1 MLLRTITKNVFFV
14 ISTWVAV
21 SLLASCSMI
30 SFGGSE
36 PANVDAAASPFE
48 KPEVVAHLSSSEIN
62 ESSGLAVSKCQ
73 KDVFWTHNDSGDGP
87 FLYAFD
93 SSGKRLGTWRLS
105 RTRNIDWEDMA
116 TVKAGDGTCYLY
128 VGEIG
133 DNDRKRDVHAIYRM
147 VEPVVSGDA
156 ASSSKKDPL
165 PIDTYEV
172 LKFRYPNARHN
183 AEALL
188 VHPANHD
195 IYVIT
200 KSLDGASHVF
210 ALKPNFDVTDV
221 QDGSPVA
228 EISLP
233 AIPKGFVTGGDISPD
248 GKRVVLC
255 DYFTGFELILPNEAK
270 RFDDIWVQKLIA
282 FDLGPREIGESIA
295 YAEDENTVWAT
306 TENADPPL
314 IRVIRKDKK

>member
-1 MLLRTITKNVFFV
+1 
-14 ISTWVAV
+14 
-21 SLLASCSMI
+21 MI

-36 PANVDAAASPFE
+36 PANVDGSASPFE
-48 KPEVVAHLSSSEIN
+48 KPEVIARISSGEIT

-93 SSGKRLGTWRLS
+93 SRGKKLGTWRLGGA
-105 RTRNIDWEDMA
+105 RNIDWEDMA
-116 TVKAGDGTCYLY
+116 TVRTSDGRCYLY

-133 DNDRKRDVHAIYRM
+133 DNDRKRDVHVVYRI
-147 VEPVVSGDA
+147 VEPLVSEDA
-156 ASSSKKDPL
+156 ASSSKKGPL
-165 PIDTYEV
+165 PIDTFEV

-188 VHPANHD
+188 VHPANLE

-210 ALKPNFDVTDV
+210 ALKPNFGLTDV
-221 QDGSPVA
+221 QNASPVA

-233 AIPKGFVTGGDISPD
+233 AIPMGFVTGGDISPD
-248 GKRVVLC
+248 GKRVLLC
-255 DYFTGFELILPNEAK
+255 DYFTGFELILPNDAK
-270 RFDDIWVQKLIA
+270 RFDDIWTQKLIA

-295 YAEDENTVWAT
+295 YAEDGNTVYAT
-306 TENADPPL
+306 TENANPPL
-314 IRVIRKDKK
+314 IRVIRKSKK